1 MGRQAELTSSKKLY
15 EAILAKQSYLC
26 VGLDPDASK
35 IPDCFGDGVE
45 AVEAFCKA
53 VINTTK
59 HVAVAFKPN
68 LAFFEPFGA
77 EGWEVLERVVES
89 IPSDCLVIADA
100 KRGDIGNTAAKYA
113 EAIFD
118 GLGAD
123 AITVAPY
130 MGADSVT
137 PFTDRNDKWT
147 ILLALTSNPG
157 ADDFEFH
164 GETPLFEKV
173 LTKSQEWGTPDNLMF
188 VVGATR
194 PEMLARVR
202 ELAPDSFLLVPGV
215 GAQGGTIEGVA
226 EFGLNDRCGILVNSS
241 RGIIYAGKNEGSIEA
256 SMAKTKHAAEE
267 LAAKMSKT
275 LQK

>member
-1 MGRQAELTSSKKLY
+1 MDRQAALTSSSKLY

-26 VGLDPDASK
+26 VGLDPDEAK
-35 IPDCFGDGVE
+35 IPLCFGEGVD

-53 VINTTK
+53 VINATK
-59 HVAVAFKPN
+59 HVAVAYKPN
-68 LAFFEPFGA
+68 LAFFEPYGA
-77 EGWEVLERVVES
+77 EGWAVLNKIIAEV
-89 IPSDCLVIADA
+89 PSNCLVIADA

-123 AITVAPY
+123 AVTVAPY

-137 PFTDRNDKWT
+137 PFTDRSDKWT

-157 ADDFEFH
+157 AEDFEFH
-164 GETPLFEKV
+164 GETPLFERV
-173 LTKSQEWGTPDNLMF
+173 LSKAQEWGTPDSLMF

-202 ELAPDSFLLVPGV
+202 VLAPDSFLLVPGV

-226 EFGLNDRCGILVNSS
+226 EFGLNERCGLLVNSS
-241 RGIIYAGKNEGSIEA
+241 RGIIYAGKDEVTIEA
-256 SMAKTKHAAEE
+256 CMTKATHAAEE
-267 LAAKMSKT
+267 LASKMSNT